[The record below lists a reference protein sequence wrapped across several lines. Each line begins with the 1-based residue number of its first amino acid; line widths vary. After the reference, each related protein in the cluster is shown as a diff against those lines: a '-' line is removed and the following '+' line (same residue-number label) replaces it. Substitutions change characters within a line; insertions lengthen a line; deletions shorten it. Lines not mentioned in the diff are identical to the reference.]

1 MDEQRNARIR
11 RSALYG
17 PLALTLLSVAA
28 IIFMSLFFRVSV
40 IQVVNDTVYTD
51 EEILASSGLEKGV
64 NLLFINNFSAVSS
77 IYATMPYVESVSLK
91 RSMPNKIVLEVTGS
105 EAVACVSFGDDY
117 WLINP
122 NGKLLEKID
131 AKAAQNFIRVEHM
144 EPLQPVAGEIM
155 QVREMDAGKDVY
167 LFELLNAFQKRGL
180 SKKIDWV
187 DLEDLNDPQ
196 FGYEERFTIHLNG
209 MEETALRLTLAES
222 AINQLASGDAGV
234 LEVDSN
240 AASYKVY
247 FSPN

>member
-1 MDEQRNARIR
+1 MDEQRNARIKR
-11 RSALYG
+11 NALYG
-17 PLALTLLSVAA
+17 PLALILLTVAA
-28 IIFMSLFFRVSV
+28 IIFMSLFFRVAV

-51 EEILASSGLEKGV
+51 EEILAASGLEKGV

-91 RSMPNKIVLEVTGS
+91 RAMPSKIVLEVTGS

-131 AKAAQNFIRVEHM
+131 AKEAKNFIRVEHM

-155 QVREMDAGKDVY
+155 QVREQDAGKDDY
-167 LFELLNAFQKRGL
+167 LYELLNAFHKRGL

-187 DLEDLNDPQ
+187 DLEDLQDPQ
-196 FGYEERFTIHLNG
+196 FSYEDRFTIHLNG
-209 MEETALRLTLAES
+209 SEEMGLRLALVES
-222 AINQLASGDAGV
+222 AISQLASGDAGV
-234 LEVDSN
+234 LEVDSGIGSN
-240 AASYKVY
+240 RVY

>member
-1 MDEQRNARIR
+1 MDEQRNTRIR

-17 PLALTLLSVAA
+17 PLALTLLTVAA

-51 EEILASSGLEKGV
+51 EEILAASGLEKGV
-64 NLLFINNFSAVSS
+64 NLLFINNFSSVSS

-131 AKAAQNFIRVEHM
+131 AKEAKNFIRVEHM

-155 QVREMDAGKDVY
+155 QVRDMDAGKDTY
-167 LFELLNAFQKRGL
+167 LFELLNAFQKRGI

-187 DLEDLNDPQ
+187 DLEYLNDPQ
-196 FGYEERFTIHLNG
+196 FSYEERFTVHLNG
-209 MEETALRLTLAES
+209 SAETALRLTLAES
-222 AINQLASGDAGV
+222 AISQLASGDAGI

-240 AASYKVY
+240 AASNKVY

>member
-1 MDEQRNARIR
+1 MDEQRNTRIR

-17 PLALTLLSVAA
+17 PLALTLLTVAA

-51 EEILASSGLEKGV
+51 EEILAASGLEKGV
-64 NLLFINNFSAVSS
+64 NLLFINNFSSVSS

-91 RSMPNKIVLEVTGS
+91 RSMPNKIILEVTGS

-131 AKAAQNFIRVEHM
+131 AKEAKNFIRVEHM

-155 QVREMDAGKDVY
+155 QVRDMDVGKDAY
-167 LFELLNAFQKRGL
+167 LFGFFFVFMLKCR
-180 SKKIDWV
+180 
-187 DLEDLNDPQ
+187 
-196 FGYEERFTIHLNG
+196 
-209 MEETALRLTLAES
+209 MEMIS
-222 AINQLASGDAGV
+222 
-234 LEVDSN
+234 
-240 AASYKVY
+240 
-247 FSPN
+247 

>member
-1 MDEQRNARIR
+1 MDEQRNSRIR
-11 RSALYG
+11 HSALYG
-17 PLALTLLSVAA
+17 PLALTLLMVAA
-28 IIFMSLFFRVSV
+28 IIFMSLFFRVSI
-40 IQVVNDTVYTD
+40 IQVANDTVYTD
-51 EEILASSGLEKGV
+51 EEILAASGLEKGV

-91 RSMPNKIVLEVTGS
+91 RAMPNRIILEVTGS

-131 AKAAQNFIRVEHM
+131 AKEAKNFIRVEHM

-155 QVREMDAGKDVY
+155 QVSEADGGKDAY
-167 LFELLNAFQKRGL
+167 LYELLNTFQKHGL

-196 FGYEERFTIHLNG
+196 FGYEERFTVHLNG
-209 MEETALRLTLAES
+209 SEEMGLRLALAES
-222 AINQLASGDAGV
+222 AINQLASGDAGI
-234 LEVDSN
+234 LEVD
-240 AASYKVY
+240 ASTATSRVY